1 MLALTTYLWNTE
13 AAQCSI
19 RTQEIELMYR
29 ILSVMF
35 RGFPVK
41 ILTCV
46 LSHSLVDLSSIF
58 RSITEETAGQTFALL

>member
-35 RGFPVK
+35 RGLPVK
-41 ILTCV
+41 ILACV
-46 LSHSLVDLSSIF
+46 YSHSLVDLSSIL
-58 RSITEETAGQTFALL
+58 RSITEDTVGQTFALM